1 MSSSA
6 SYSAATNDAANTIM
20 KSMQLATSVLTQV
33 DEYNY
38 PQEVME
44 QTTFTTQ
51 NNYQHEYLHINRHS
65 NLTNL
70 HNNHKYDNLNVS
82 STSGLK
88 ENNNVYTNSSR
99 NKVAK
104 KTVNFKPLTNDMEAQ
119 LKASIVNAHD
129 LLAMSKIIHDSP
141 NIDKNKTP
149 ISVNNSN
156 NNISPYFQVDQLQ
169 ETQQQYTSI
178 SPIPQEKKLYYDD
191 NNDNSLLSR
200 NNLNLSSDFNFNHS
214 KGSDQIS
221 QLYEECEKLLK
232 LNADLQQEQNCF
244 DESFN
249 MYIETESVNQ

>member
-51 NNYQHEYLHINRHS
+51 NNYQHEYLHINRHN

-99 NKVAK
+99 
-104 KTVNFKPLTNDMEAQ
+104 NFKPLTNDMEAQ

-141 NIDKNKTP
+141 NIDKNKSVICTP
-149 ISVNNSN
+149 V
-156 NNISPYFQVDQLQ
+156 PV
-169 ETQQQYTSI
+169 
-178 SPIPQEKKLYYDD
+178 IPAAGA
-191 NNDNSLLSR
+191 
-200 NNLNLSSDFNFNHS
+200 SSDVPLQL
-214 KGSDQIS
+214 SDSRPARIS
-221 QLYEECEKLLK
+221 
-232 LNADLQQEQNCF
+232 
-244 DESFN
+244 
-249 MYIETESVNQ
+249 